1 MSWRVDYWAIPKKRV
16 GSHAQMSEQLKFVEP
31 DPKDIHKRYF
41 DDYKSATRF
50 AQSMF
55 DSGNYYSHVTKDP

>member
-1 MSWRVDYWAIPKKRV
+1 MSWRVDYWSIPKKRV

-55 DSGNYYSHVTKDP
+55 DSGNYYSQVTKDP

>member
-1 MSWRVDYWAIPKKRV
+1 
-16 GSHAQMSEQLKFVEP
+16 MSEQLKFVKP
-31 DPKDIHKRYF
+31 DPKDTHKRYF

-55 DSGNYYSHVTKDP
+55 DSGNYYSQVIKDS

>member
-1 MSWRVDYWAIPKKRV
+1 MSWRVEYWSIPKKHV
-16 GSHAQMSEQLKFVEP
+16 GSHAQMSEQLKFVKP
-31 DPKDIHKRYF
+31 DPKDTHKRYF

-55 DSGNYYSHVTKDP
+55 DSGNYYSQVIKDS